1 MNDHVKAPKE
11 HQLKVAAALFIAMV
25 ALSWTAL
32 GGLSGEAVAS
42 GATHVDAVQ
51 AELTS
56 LQIHTGAMV
65 YESGLPM
72 PVVRLTFD
80 DQMVPGRN
88 TGSLGRDM
96 VMPTDGI
103 STVAGRVVGG
113 AFRFDGTGRFRL
125 RCQGLP
131 SGNAALSIA
140 AWLSPESHVGGVC
153 SWGAAKAGESVGL
166 SFQSGKGNF
175 FFYGSDLSF
184 DWPVGFVGD
193 GWAHVVCVYD
203 PTATEGRRSVYVN
216 GSLVASD
223 NPSLTPNV
231 NLSPDTSFYLGNV
244 LDVKAKVYKGRM
256 DDFRIYACAL
266 SAEQAQ
272 MLASGK
278 PQGTDFIP
286 SGVPVQVS
294 GTGVIVNEIGSQ
306 TFATLSGNG
315 AVETAEGAKTVVAV
329 ESTSDASIELR
340 GAGLVEKTGA
350 GKMSVRRLAV
360 AGLDVKEGEVESS
373 GGCGLARH
381 VVAHWTF
388 DAADPGFD
396 SSGNGYRLV
405 PSKGESTWGDLTSAA
420 PNAVTFAGAAD
431 VNVLV
436 LNPFAAAK
444 FASAT
449 ASTFPSGNAAF
460 TVSVRV
466 KNEAEQRS
474 KNGVYSW
481 GSAAKGRLNGLR
493 TTGDGDQ
500 VADATRYGY
509 LHYNWG
515 NDLASDGATL
525 VGGTTVYDNV
535 WDGAWHHV
543 VVTYDPTLPR
553 RRIYLDGAL
562 VAEDVPAQMAVD
574 LSDFAIGRS
583 LGSGGNHS
591 YWKGVMDDVLILDC
605 AVAAEQVPLLASGD
619 LSAFA
624 KGASALT
631 VADGATFSVPSGEV
645 VSLASVE
652 GEGTFRIDGTLAIG
666 GVASLPIASMS
677 GSGTVAATGRLH
689 LSSGGTFAGT
699 VAADDGATVTLDVA
713 TDEKMSLGRIVGE
726 GTLAKTGLGS
736 VSVSSEAELPVVT
749 TVAAGA
755 LEVGA
760 TDDVTKPVA
769 HWSFG
774 GERPFEEDGG
784 KEGYSLVPNAGT
796 ADAFACDIPGA
807 VKLTG
812 MDYLCLKS
820 CADFPSGDEA
830 FTVSAWIMPERM
842 MDANSYLG
850 VWSWGTP
857 RTARA
862 MNAFTLYHSIPGR
875 MADAPGYQHYAWSAD
890 LSVDSHPDDP
900 VFSGDASTWHNVSVT
915 YDPTTRVR
923 ALYVDGTLRGRDVL
937 AERLSVATGTK
948 FTVGAALATG
958 TDRPFKGYIGDFAI
972 WRTALGADE
981 VMSRYRA
988 GEGGSDSDVQLTVAE
1003 GAVFAVRSGTCAVR
1017 SLAGGGDVSIS
1028 QGAELA
1034 FASGGESSFTGC
1046 LSGEGTARLAAGAR
1060 ATLAKGTVIGRL
1072 VLEPGS
1078 ALVVDV
1084 DGIKEAKTSVVLSVA
1099 SFEGDENSISV
1110 GNLPNAWKVRVR
1122 RRGAALIVSA
1132 IRPGL
1137 TISIR

>member
-1 MNDHVKAPKE
+1 MRRK
-11 HQLKVAAALFIAMV
+11 
-25 ALSWTAL
+25 S
-32 GGLSGEAVAS
+32 
-42 GATHVDAVQ
+42 TH
-51 AELTS
+51 
-56 LQIHTGAMV
+56 
-65 YESGLPM
+65 
-72 PVVRLTFD
+72 
-80 DQMVPGRN
+80 
-88 TGSLGRDM
+88 
-96 VMPTDGI
+96 
-103 STVAGRVVGG
+103 
-113 AFRFDGTGRFRL
+113 
-125 RCQGLP
+125 
-131 SGNAALSIA
+131 
-140 AWLSPESHVGGVC
+140 SH
-153 SWGAAKAGESVGL
+153 A
-166 SFQSGKGNF
+166 
-175 FFYGSDLSF
+175 
-184 DWPVGFVGD
+184 
-193 GWAHVVCVYD
+193 
-203 PTATEGRRSVYVN
+203 RR
-216 GSLVASD
+216 A
-223 NPSLTPNV
+223 
-231 NLSPDTSFYLGNV
+231 
-244 LDVKAKVYKGRM
+244 
-256 DDFRIYACAL
+256 
-266 SAEQAQ
+266 
-272 MLASGK
+272 
-278 PQGTDFIP
+278 
-286 SGVPVQVS
+286 
-294 GTGVIVNEIGSQ
+294 
-306 TFATLSGNG
+306 
-315 AVETAEGAKTVVAV
+315 
-329 ESTSDASIELR
+329 
-340 GAGLVEKTGA
+340 
-350 GKMSVRRLAV
+350 
-360 AGLDVKEGEVESS
+360 
-373 GGCGLARH
+373 
-381 VVAHWTF
+381 
-388 DAADPGFD
+388 
-396 SSGNGYRLV
+396 
-405 PSKGESTWGDLTSAA
+405 
-420 PNAVTFAGAAD
+420 
-431 VNVLV
+431 
-436 LNPFAAAK
+436 
-444 FASAT
+444 
-449 ASTFPSGNAAF
+449 
-460 TVSVRV
+460 
-466 KNEAEQRS
+466 
-474 KNGVYSW
+474 
-481 GSAAKGRLNGLR
+481 
-493 TTGDGDQ
+493 
-500 VADATRYGY
+500 
-509 LHYNWG
+509 
-515 NDLASDGATL
+515 
-525 VGGTTVYDNV
+525 
-535 WDGAWHHV
+535 
-543 VVTYDPTLPR
+543 
-553 RRIYLDGAL
+553 YLDGAL

-645 VSLASVE
+645 VSLASAE

-699 VAADDGATVTLDVA
+699 VVADDGATVTLDVA

-736 VSVSSEAELPVVT
+736 VSVSSAAELPVVT

-850 VWSWGTP
+850 VWSWGT

-862 MNAFTLYHSIPGR
+862 MNAFTLYHSIPGQT
-875 MADAPGYQHYAWSAD
+875 AGAPGYQHYAWSAD
-890 LSVDSHPDDP
+890 LSVNSHPDDP

-915 YDPTTRVR
+915 YDPPTRVR

-937 AERLSVATGTK
+937 AEGLAVASETK
-948 FTVGAALATG
+948 CTVGAALATG

-972 WRTALGADE
+972 WKTALGADE

-1034 FASGGESSFTGC
+1034 FASGGESSFTGR
-1046 LSGEGTARLAAGAR
+1046 LSGEGAARLAAGAR
-1060 ATLAKGTVIGRL
+1060 ATLAKGSVIGRL

-1084 DGIKEAKTSVVLSVA
+1084 DGMKEAKTSVVLSVA

-1110 GNLPNAWKVRVR
+1110 GNLPNGWKVRVR

-1132 IRPGL
+1132 ISPAFA
-1137 TISIR
+1137 IIIR